1 MSEEAKQRHS
11 EKISNSLKGHTV
23 SDEQRKRISEGIKNS
38 PKHKEAVEKVA
49 AKHRGKHFFNNGEVC
64 ILAETCPEGF
74 VPGMIKGQGSR
85 KNSKEK

>member
-1 MSEEAKQRHS
+1 MGYFLSQIALT
-11 EKISNSLKGHTV
+11 SL
-23 SDEQRKRISEGIKNS
+23 
-38 PKHKEAVEKVA
+38 KHKETVEKVA